1 MASSRERGD
10 RVVVLIGAFKLLKS
24 TLLIAIGAAALWG
37 VPAAVLDRAL
47 HASRWTGALSGHRT
61 VREAV
66 VKLLSMDAHTMRDL
80 GIACLCYAAV
90 FLIEGVGLLR
100 GRRWAEWL
108 TVVVTV
114 SFIPVRSTSSPGIA
128 ARASSRRWSST
139 GRSPSIWCGAGCGRV
154 RPAFTCACRVTGR
167 HERCL
172 RAGRRSMGVT
182 AVI

>member
-24 TLLIAIGAAALWG
+24 ALLIAIGAAALWG
-37 VPAAVLDRAL
+37 VPAAALDRAL

-61 VREAV
+61 VRDAV

-80 GIACLCYAAV
+80 GVACLCYAAV

-114 SFIPVRSTSSPGIA
+114 SFMPVEIVRARPAWRRGRARGAGDQRGDRRLSGATQVAGARTQRAYTRACIA
-128 ARASSRRWSST
+128 FSRGVTGHDRRV
-139 GRSPSIWCGAGCGRV
+139 GRSSD
-154 RPAFTCACRVTGR
+154 F
-167 HERCL
+167 
-172 RAGRRSMGVT
+172 
-182 AVI
+182 